1 MRVFRQYKILKQS
14 SLSDKKHPNILKLM
28 KITLNTLKV
37 HKNFLKS
44 TTALHFPELLRKQKI
59 VTTNSIYEEKNTACS
74 INNFKSNISNDHS
87 VLLIRRGRRERP
99 LASSFSTGREQF
111 MDD

>member
-1 MRVFRQYKILKQS
+1 MRVFQQYQIHKQS
-14 SLSDKKHPNILKLM
+14 SLSDKIHPNILKLM

-59 VTTNSIYEEKNTACS
+59 VTTNSIYEEKTL
-74 INNFKSNISNDHS
+74 H
-87 VLLIRRGRRERP
+87 VP
-99 LASSFSTGREQF
+99 LTILGKP
-111 MDD
+111 